1 MTTSPSF
8 LSSTH
13 SPWAAYLMP
22 TVGGILYLALNL
34 SLSSSDSTKHLN
46 LPIFLRSFEEKLMS
60 LKRRIEPRRKS
71 VMKREYMERN
81 KAKRV
86 RGNLQVWKEGPR
98 IEFWYL

>member
-22 TVGGILYLALNL
+22 TVGGILFLALDL
-34 SLSSSDSTKHLN
+34 SLSFSDSTKHLN
-46 LPIFLRSFEEKLMS
+46 LPIFLRSFEEKLTS
-60 LKRRIEPRRKS
+60 LKWRIEPRRKS

-86 RGNLQVWKEGPR
+86 QGNLQVWKEGPQTN
-98 IEFWYL
+98 FWYL